1 MWSDEQSLELISL
14 YQEKPVIWD
23 PKNPQYYKK
32 NLKHD
37 AWSDIAHSLERDVEE
52 CKNKMISL
60 LASHRREKG
69 KVKKSH
75 SSGKGGDETY
85 KSTWFAYEALAFL
98 GDRNNPRKR
107 RNTEITN
114 EPEQSASTSVEN
126 DNSSE
131 FISPNGQ
138 APKKKKS
145 DENKKMGMLSEAL
158 GLLKSA
164 ASSPT
169 PEPRNNNPNNFDS
182 ETLFFSNF
190 ICSKM
195 QQYNR
200 STKNAVQRAIMDVIF
215 KADEGCTNFSQHY
228 YPSAFNYS
236 GYTTGS
242 VPSSRYCNEPPSL
255 SNRSE
260 LTSGYSTGQNQ
271 TSCPTAPYASPVPS
285 ELSQTSYED
294 VDFVN
299 DLI

>member
-107 RNTEITN
+107 RNTEFRIYITKWSG
-114 EPEQSASTSVEN
+114 PQ
-126 DNSSE
+126 
-131 FISPNGQ
+131 
-138 APKKKKS
+138 KKKS